1 MDGTA
6 RAWDDSG
13 ILLGS
18 RSATIW
24 RVGLAAVY
32 EFVRKQNIERLKKQL
47 AAERDP
53 EKRKVIEALL
63 ADHESGDPIR
73 HREVNSKG

>member
-1 MDGTA
+1 MNPA
-6 RAWDDSG
+6 FSPA
-13 ILLGS
+13 LGE
-18 RSATIW
+18 RNPLACW
-24 RVGLAAVY
+24 VGPAVY

-73 HREVNSKG
+73 HRDAPPKG